1 MIKINYKNLPFKTNR
16 NHISKIG
23 AGVMIPTNMNK
34 RVKKIQVHTLKMPKF
49 VYHMSLTPIR
59 RVTKNR
65 IFYVSY
71 DKEQAF
77 FHLQSQL
84 VKLHFDGAHTG
95 FAKVYVYTLKPKRK
109 FIRAI
114 VFRKGY
120 RPKTISNGFGI
131 KYNSYGGS
139 GINKIMTESNKGHF
153 NNLVMTPN
161 NINSTNFKEGSGD
174 NMILGHLLCSKIKN
188 LNGIRNKI
196 DQDELAVCNPKDFFT
211 VFDKVVLDISQGKG
225 KLKKGTGPGTK
236 HSRKYEY
243 SPGQLPN
250 TAVPNIMNIEF
261 KRLANGTSRYV
272 PVQNPGEKR
281 VKETNFVNLLHKYGT
296 SKIQTA
302 RAKQALR
309 SLTNKKP
316 KTFIQMLSGAIK
328 KKQL

>member
-1 MIKINYKNLPFKTNR
+1 MIKINYSSLPFKTNR
-16 NHISKIG
+16 NIIAKYG
-23 AGVMIPTNMNK
+23 AGLTVPTNINN
-34 RVKKIQVHTLKMPKF
+34 RVKNVNVTSLKLPAH
-49 VYHMSLTPIR
+49 VYHMSTTPISEF
-59 RVTKNR
+59 TKDR
-65 IFYVSY
+65 IFYVSFSLA
-71 DKEQAF
+71 QALM
-77 FHLQSQL
+77 HVSQYRSQMRRTKQT
-84 VKLHFDGAHTG
+84 KL
-95 FAKVYVYTLKPKRK
+95 YMYTLTPKKREVN
-109 FIRAI
+109 AI
-114 VFRKGY
+114 VFDKNH
-120 RPKTISNGFGI
+120 RPKNISNGFGI
-131 KYNSYGGS
+131 KYDTFGKSALSKLMAGAS
-139 GINKIMTESNKGHF
+139 NKITNQ
-153 NNLVMTPN
+153 
-161 NINSTNFKEGSGD
+161 NINSENFKEGSGD

>member
-211 VFDKVVLDISQGKG
+211 VFDREVIDISGRG
-225 KLKKGTGPGTK
+225 NNLINRRTITKKGFLPAGLV
-236 HSRKYEY
+236 SRL
-243 SPGQLPN
+243 S
-250 TAVPNIMNIEF
+250 NIEF
-261 KRLANGTSRYV
+261 QRNNNTGASKYISRI
-272 PVQNPGEKR
+272 
-281 VKETNFVNLLHKYGT
+281 KYGPQPGT
-296 SKIQTA
+296 FLKKYGISN
-302 RAKQALR
+302 R
-309 SLTNKKP
+309 LTTQNRFKNV
-316 KTFIQMLSGAIK
+316 LSQLK
-328 KKQL
+328 KKSNNK